1 MLMLMLML
9 PSCDVSDAL
18 VKLKIHNG
26 GFIPGITL
34 WSPQRQD
41 GTTKIVGPAYTVQYA
56 PMDDQR
62 PKWPSHYVRTDPA
75 GLPLELCSRA
85 LVDR

>member
-1 MLMLMLML
+1 MLIL

-18 VKLKIHNG
+18 VKLKVHNG

-41 GTTKIVGPAYTVQYA
+41 GPTKIVGPAYTVQYA
-56 PMDDQR
+56 PMDDER
-62 PKWPSHYVRTDPA
+62 PKWPTHYVRPDPA
-75 GLPLELCSRA
+75 GLSWRFLSSIS
-85 LVDR
+85 

>member
-1 MLMLMLML
+1 MLIL

-18 VKLKIHNG
+18 VKLKVHNG

-41 GTTKIVGPAYTVQYA
+41 GPTKIVGPAYTVQYA
-56 PMDDQR
+56 PMDDER
-62 PKWPSHYVRTDPA
+62 PKWPTHYVRPDPA
-75 GLPLELCSRA
+75 GLPRKSPLEHYLTS
-85 LVDR
+85 DM